1 MTRSTI
7 RRGGKKRLI
16 SYWVICYFFVSYNI
30 KIKHSSMAL
39 SKCWILV
46 FKQTANVTYLCT
58 PMSLWQNKTLQ
69 NCTPVKKIYYYWSSG
84 TTKDMKLYIYEII
97 WADPENSCHNIIAFQ
112 TRLHTHSW
120 QDFHN
125 KITARRSVVNYTSIG
140 QQVLLYF
147 VSTVLQHIGHV
158 LSNLLHHTVNKQE
171 TSNCAVLNT
180 NCQYK
185 MSVLTIYTQTLRK
198 Q

>member
-1 MTRSTI
+1 MSHIFVHQCLFGKTKHCKTAHRLKKLLLLIIRHHKRHETI
-7 RRGGKKRLI
+7 YIWNYMSWSRKQL
-16 SYWVICYFFVSYNI
+16 SQYNR
-30 KIKHSSMAL
+30 
-39 SKCWILV
+39 
-46 FKQTANVTYLCT
+46 
-58 PMSLWQNKTLQ
+58 
-69 NCTPVKKIYYYWSSG
+69 
-84 TTKDMKLYIYEII
+84 
-97 WADPENSCHNIIAFQ
+97 FQ

-125 KITARRSVVNYTSIG
+125 KITARRSVVNCTSIG

-171 TSNCAVLNT
+171 TSNHAVLNT
-180 NCQYK
+180 NFQHK
-185 MSVLTIYTQTLRK
+185 MSVFTMYSHSLVVQTLRK

>member
-1 MTRSTI
+1 
-7 RRGGKKRLI
+7 
-16 SYWVICYFFVSYNI
+16 
-30 KIKHSSMAL
+30 MAL

-46 FKQTANVTYLCT
+46 FKQTANVTYLCI

-69 NCTPVKKIYYYWSSG
+69 NCTPVKKNIIIDHQALQKTWNYI
-84 TTKDMKLYIYEII
+84 YIYEII
-97 WADPENSCHNIIAFQ
+97 WADPENSYSHSIIAFQ
-112 TRLHTHSW
+112 TQLHTHSW
-120 QDFHN
+120 QDFNN
-125 KITARRSVVNYTSIG
+125 KITARRSVVNCTSIG

-171 TSNCAVLNT
+171 TSNHAVLNT
-180 NCQYK
+180 NFQHK
-185 MSVLTIYTQTLRK
+185 MSVFTIYSHNLVVQTLRK